1 MCIFIF
7 SPFYFQ
13 VRLMERRLN
22 EVEWSSTTS
31 GSNSTANVDS
41 GKQQS
46 LYNTTTTSKTC
57 NTKNEITTDDKD
69 RIIRSLETE
78 VEAQVN
84 K

>member
-1 MCIFIF
+1 
-7 SPFYFQ
+7 
-13 VRLMERRLN
+13 MERRLN

-57 NTKNEITTDDKD
+57 NTENEITTDDKD

-84 K
+84 NEI

>member
-1 MCIFIF
+1 
-7 SPFYFQ
+7 
-13 VRLMERRLN
+13 MERRLN

-46 LYNTTTTSKTC
+46 LYTTTTSKTC
-57 NTKNEITTDDKD
+57 NTENEITTDDKD

>member
-1 MCIFIF
+1 
-7 SPFYFQ
+7 
-13 VRLMERRLN
+13 MERRLN

-31 GSNSTANVDS
+31 GSNSTANDDS

-57 NTKNEITTDDKD
+57 NTENEITTDDKD

>member
-1 MCIFIF
+1 
-7 SPFYFQ
+7 
-13 VRLMERRLN
+13 MERRLN

-46 LYNTTTTSKTC
+46 LYNTTTTTTPSKTC
-57 NTKNEITTDDKD
+57 NTENEITTDDKD

>member
-1 MCIFIF
+1 
-7 SPFYFQ
+7 
-13 VRLMERRLN
+13 MERRLN

-57 NTKNEITTDDKD
+57 NTENEITTDDKD